1 MGGGEV
7 LEHLGGLRL
16 LSAEMLEDEGVE
28 LRVQW
33 GPWPDPTPR
42 AHSPLPEG
50 GYVLDTL
57 WHLLHLCDG
66 SLSVLELGW
75 GDGLR
80 EARSLA

>member
-33 GPWPDPTPR
+33 GRWPDPNPG
-42 AHSPLPEG
+42 AHRPLPEG
-50 GYVLDTL
+50 GYVPDAL
-57 WHLLHLCDG
+57 WRWLHLCDG
-66 SLSVLELGW
+66 SLLVPKLGW
-75 GDGLR
+75 GNGLR
-80 EARSLA
+80 EARRLA

>member
-7 LEHLGGLRL
+7 LEHLGGLGL

-42 AHSPLPEG
+42 IWLQGEAARTGQGCPPADRGALGGCSAEG
-50 GYVLDTL
+50 RT
-57 WHLLHLCDG
+57 
-66 SLSVLELGW
+66 
-75 GDGLR
+75 
-80 EARSLA
+80 